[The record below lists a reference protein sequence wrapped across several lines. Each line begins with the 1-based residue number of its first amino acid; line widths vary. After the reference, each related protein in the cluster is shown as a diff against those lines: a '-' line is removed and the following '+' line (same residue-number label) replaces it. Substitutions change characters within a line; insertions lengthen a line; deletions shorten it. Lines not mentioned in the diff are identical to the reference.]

1 MIRFDAQALAAE
13 PALAVPAARG
23 PDAWGLAV
31 VGDAP
36 APCQAVTPQEVQQLL
51 EGGKWRYLDVR

>member
-1 MIRFDAQALAAE
+1 MQALAAE